1 LLVRRPLARCRRL
14 AGSIWSSACRGRAGG
29 VSRCR
34 CALVSGLRM
43 RFLSGRSG
51 SGRGL
56 AGFAGWW
63 WMASTGRHVGFE
75 SWLERDH
82 LMLLD
87 FGPDVTAV
95 SSQPF
100 WLRWQGEDGRD
111 RRHAPD
117 FFVRLADGA
126 GVVVDIRPDDRIPE
140 KDAEVFAVTAA
151 ACSAA
156 GWEFRR
162 RGEVDPVLVADVRW
176 LSRYRHPRCAGA
188 GDVADVLLEV
198 FAGGEGLFAG
208 AELAGER
215 LRVLP
220 VLFHL
225 MWRGHLVAGLSEGP
239 LGPATL
245 VRTGERR

>member
-1 LLVRRPLARCRRL
+1 
-14 AGSIWSSACRGRAGG
+14 
-29 VSRCR
+29 
-34 CALVSGLRM
+34 
-43 RFLSGRSG
+43 
-51 SGRGL
+51 
-56 AGFAGWW
+56 
-63 WMASTGRHVGFE
+63 
-75 SWLERDH
+75 
-82 LMLLD
+82 MLLD
-87 FGPDVTAV
+87 FDPDVTAV

-162 RGEVDPVLVADVRW
+162 RGEVDPVLVANVRW

-188 GDVADVLLEV
+188 GDIADVLLEV

-225 MWRGHLVAGLSEGP
+225 MWRGRLVAGLSEGP

-245 VRTGERR
+245 VRTGELR

>member
-1 LLVRRPLARCRRL
+1 VQAVGGFDLEFSLPGTGRRRESLPVCAGERFEDGVPVRPF
-14 AGSIWSSACRGRAGG
+14 
-29 VSRCR
+29 
-34 CALVSGLRM
+34 
-43 RFLSGRSG
+43 RFGK
-51 SGRGL
+51 GL
-56 AGFAGWW
+56 ASFAGWW

-162 RGEVDPVLVADVRW
+162 RGEVDPVLVANVRW
-176 LSRYRHPRCAGA
+176 LSRYRHARCLVPEIAESL
-188 GDVADVLLEV
+188 VEV
-198 FAGGEGLFAG
+198 FTEARGMFDG
-208 AELAGER
+208 ATAVGER

-225 MWRGHLVAGLSEGP
+225 MWRGWLVANLTGGP
-239 LGPATL
+239 LGASTI
-245 VRTGERR
+245 VRTGGRR